1 VSVVVSAATAN
12 PATLRADEVFDAFG
26 SRPAGLTSEEA
37 KVRLATDGPNVIPDP
52 PKASA
57 LRRYG
62 ANFAHVMA
70 VLLWIAGAI
79 ALAAGL
85 PQLAVAIWVVN
96 VVNGI
101 FSSWQEFKAD
111 RATEALRD
119 LLPTYAAVL
128 RGGEHTKV
136 PAEDLVVGDVMILEE
151 GDRVSADARLV
162 DHVSLRVDQ
171 STLTGESRPVRK
183 ASESCEPAG
192 RARAELP
199 NLVFAGTSVAT
210 GRGKAVV
217 TATGRS
223 TEFGRVAT
231 LTGAMEETLS
241 PLQLEMRRLSYTV
254 SVVAVGMG
262 VLFFVLAS
270 SLGGLSLSRG
280 FVFALGMIVAF
291 VPEGLLPTVTLA
303 LAMGTQRMA
312 RRRAL
317 VKRLSAVETL
327 GSTTVICT
335 DKTGTLTQNEMT
347 VRRMAAAGSEH
358 DVAGVGYTP
367 EGGISPLPGEA
378 ALRLLETAALACNAR
393 LVAPGG
399 EGGRWSIV
407 GDPTEGAILVAAA
420 KAGVD
425 LDALVD
431 DFPRVAEIPFDSVR
445 KRMSTLHA
453 SGSDRFLAV
462 KGAPSELLGRSSLVA
477 GPGAQQELRSW
488 CEAAIERYAADGLR
502 VLGVARRTER
512 RAISG
517 VPSATGGEVNADE
530 VEDDLEFLGLV
541 AMDDP
546 PRPEVADAV
555 ATCRKAGIR
564 IVMITGDYGLTAETV
579 GRRIGMVQGDVHI
592 VNGADL
598 EQLDDDGLRQVLDD
612 EVLFARA
619 TPEHKLRVVTMLQSL
634 GHVVAVTGDGV
645 NDAPALKRADIGVAM
660 GVAGTDVAK
669 EAADVIL
676 LDDNFASIVA
686 AIEEGR
692 AVYANIRKFT
702 TYILTSNTPEAIPF
716 IAFAFSGGRIPIAL
730 DVMHILAIDLG
741 TDLAPALALGA
752 EPIEPGVMDRPPR
765 RRSDHVIDRRLLIR
779 AYLWLGPLQALAV
792 MAAFFGAYRLAG
804 LSGWLDLPAE
814 GDLYGSAT
822 AMALAMVVATQIGN
836 LFAQRSDEVSL
847 LRTGLGRNPLLW
859 WGILSEVVV
868 ILLLVY
874 TPFGHAVVGTDP
886 FPAVG
891 WLWLLLGI
899 PLLPMVDELRKWLVR
914 RRRELGRTR

>member
-1 VSVVVSAATAN
+1 
-12 PATLRADEVFDAFG
+12 
-26 SRPAGLTSEEA
+26 
-37 KVRLATDGPNVIPDP
+37 VI
-52 PKASA
+52 
-57 LRRYG
+57 
-62 ANFAHVMA
+62 
-70 VLLWIAGAI
+70 
-79 ALAAGL
+79 
-85 PQLAVAIWVVN
+85 
-96 VVNGI
+96 NGI

-119 LLPTYAAVL
+119 LLPTYTAVL
-128 RGGEHTKV
+128 RGGQHREV
-136 PAEDLVVGDVMILEE
+136 PAEDLVIGDIMILEE
-151 GDRVSADARLV
+151 GDRVSADGRLV

-183 ASESCEPAG
+183 ASEACEPAG
-192 RARAELP
+192 RARPELP
-199 NLVFAGTSVAT
+199 NLVFAGTSVAM

-262 VLFFVLAS
+262 VVFFVLAS

-347 VRRMAAAGSEH
+347 VRRMAAAGGEH
-358 DVAGVGYTP
+358 ALAGVGYTP
-367 EGGISPLPGEA
+367 LGEISPLPGEA

-431 DFPRVAEIPFDSVR
+431 NFPRISEIPFDSVR

-477 GPGAQQELRSW
+477 GPGAQQELRSG
-488 CEAAIERYAADGLR
+488 CEAAIERYAAEGLR

-512 RAISG
+512 RTMSG
-517 VPSATGGEVNADE
+517 VPAPAAGSEIIAEEMEV
-530 VEDDLEFLGLV
+530 DLEFLGLV

-546 PRPEVADAV
+546 PRAEVAEAV

-579 GRRIGMVQGDVHI
+579 GRRIGMVHGDVHI

-598 EQLDDDGLRQVLDD
+598 EQLDDDGLRQVLD
-612 EVLFARA
+612 EQVLFARA
-619 TPEHKLRVVTMLQSL
+619 TPEHKLRVVSMLQSL

-874 TPFGHAVVGTDP
+874 TPFGHAVVGTAP